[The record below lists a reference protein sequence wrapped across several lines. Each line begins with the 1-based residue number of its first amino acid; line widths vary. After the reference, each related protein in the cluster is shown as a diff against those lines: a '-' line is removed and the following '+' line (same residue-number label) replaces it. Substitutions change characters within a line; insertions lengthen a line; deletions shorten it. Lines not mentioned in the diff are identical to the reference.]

1 MGMKVR
7 RRKKLAMS
15 KTNSNNATKTHKTAK
30 GSVMAKASKEHVKS
44 HQISKKAEM
53 NGVRVP
59 IIKNPP
65 PTR

>member
-1 MGMKVR
+1 MKVR

-15 KTNSNNATKTHKTAK
+15 KTNSNNAIKIHKTAK
-30 GSVMAKASKEHVKS
+30 GSVMAKASKGQNVKA
-44 HQISKKAEM
+44 HKISKKAEI